1 MSCKRQTSLC
11 RCWILCRVA
20 ASLRSCCTHP
30 PKKWVNSS
38 GSYGKLSLL
47 RAAQPA
53 EAATEAALWLC
64 LATLVSQL
72 TVNCAP
78 LRTSTP
84 LSVSVSVSV
93 CVCTWPCLQIHRE
106 RAATRTI
113 TSTRRTA
120 ERERERV
127 KRASC
132 LCYLHVSR
140 SRPAD
145 KQSTQHTQ
153 SEGSERASTV
163 REGRG
168 ERLETT
174 WTRFARVF
182 LTHNEKHCKRTALPD
197 FT

>member
-1 MSCKRQTSLC
+1 MSELECFLWKVESFTSSAASRGSSRSSTVALLGNFSQSVNGELRTATDVNASLC
-11 RCWILCRVA
+11 VCTRV
-20 ASLRSCCTHP
+20 C
-30 PKKWVNSS
+30 
-38 GSYGKLSLL
+38 
-47 RAAQPA
+47 
-53 EAATEAALWLC
+53 
-64 LATLVSQL
+64 
-72 TVNCAP
+72 
-78 LRTSTP
+78 
-84 LSVSVSVSV
+84 V

-113 TSTRRTA
+113 TSTRRTV
-120 ERERERV
+120 ERERE

-182 LTHNEKHCKRTALPD
+182 LAHNEKHCKRTALPD